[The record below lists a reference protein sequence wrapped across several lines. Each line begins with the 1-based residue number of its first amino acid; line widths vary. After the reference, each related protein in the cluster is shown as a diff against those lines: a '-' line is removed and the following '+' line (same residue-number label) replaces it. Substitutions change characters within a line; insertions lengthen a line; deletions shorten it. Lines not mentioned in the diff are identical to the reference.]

1 MDMSIYI
8 SPLAVLALSV
18 IIVTIPYWPLFQ
30 RQGHPPILSVSA
42 GVGITYVFLAVLPK
56 MAMVQAS
63 LAGTVGE
70 GSILTV
76 ERHVY
81 LGALA
86 GFVIFLFIAN
96 KGFSERSQVPGS
108 KLTLGEIVVL
118 SVFSM
123 YFAQIG
129 FLLGEWPSES
139 LLGYFA
145 LTCAIG
151 MHFIGINYH
160 LWKRYPCRYSRL
172 FRWFFSCSLII
183 GWVGAGFAEQVGG
196 FVKLSSM
203 FVAGGI
209 IITAIREEIPS
220 QGESNIF
227 YFLTSV
233 AVTTAFILFAEVVL
247 LK

>member
-1 MDMSIYI
+1 MSIYI

-18 IIVTIPYWPLFQ
+18 IIVTIPYWPVFQ
-30 RQGHPPILSVSA
+30 RKGHPPILSVSA

-56 MAMVQAS
+56 MAIVQAS
-63 LAGTVGE
+63 LGGTVDD
-70 GSILTV
+70 GSILPV

-96 KGFSERSQVPGS
+96 KGFSKRSKDPGS
-108 KLTLGEIVVL
+108 KLTIGEIVVL
-118 SVFSM
+118 TVFSL

-129 FLLGEWPSES
+129 FLLGEWPSGS

-160 LWKRYPCRYSRL
+160 LWKRYPCRYARL

-183 GWVGAGFAEQVGG
+183 GWLAAGFAEQVGEL
-196 FVKLSSM
+196 VKLSSM

-220 QGESNIF
+220 QSETNIF
-227 YFLTSV
+227 YFLSSV
-233 AVTTAFILFAEVVL
+233 AVTTAFVLFAEIVL
-247 LK
+247 LR